1 MVCCEIK
8 ILWTTHDVNPRV
20 GAPVENFPRQP
31 VSEEAEAELNAA
43 AKDSSQNDNF
53 RYRQAAQQSRC
64 PYAAHTRK
72 TNPRDDF
79 PFEFSV
85 HQDRR
90 IIRRGIQYGPEVTDE
105 ETATSTS
112 SPDPKLERGLLF
124 VCYQSDLSKGFSFIQ
139 KSESFHHNPSNY
151 AHSIR
156 MGKHPE
162 LSR

>member
-1 MVCCEIK
+1 MVCHPFK
-8 ILWTTHDVNPRV
+8 ILWIKLDFNPRI
-20 GAPVENFPRQP
+20 GAPVENFPEVP
-31 VSEEAEAELNAA
+31 TPGKAEEDFKAA
-43 AKDSSQNDNF
+43 AKDPSQNDNF
-53 RYRQAAQQSRC
+53 RYRQDAQQSRC

-79 PFEFSV
+79 PFHFSV

-105 ETATSTS
+105 ESATSTS

-139 KSESFHHNPSNY
+139 KGGSDRCKSVD
-151 AHSIR
+151 IC
-156 MGKHPE
+156 
-162 LSR
+162 